1 MLKSY
6 NLRNLGDWNPGIPMT
21 ESQSVWRS
29 GWCLEEAGG
38 SEASQTTNQRGTDEM
53 KVVQKGQNIS
63 ATWSQKIPG
72 DGPTV
77 VLPAPLSQ
85 GKQRSSGRGHCCQPS
100 GNGWPEDEA
109 RWSQTFLWISRQGCW
124 HLSCRVKERCK
135 GSQWK
140 SASQKI
146 STAGK
151 C

>member
-21 ESQSVWRS
+21 ESQNVWRS

-38 SEASQTTNQRGTDEM
+38 AEASQTTNQRGTDEM

-72 DGPTV
+72 DVPSV

-100 GNGWPEDEA
+100 GNGWPKDEA
-109 RWSQTFLWISRQGCW
+109 RWTR
-124 HLSCRVKERCK
+124 LSSEYLVKAVGTCPAELRK
-135 GSQWK
+135 DAKEVNGK
-140 SASQKI
+140 SASQKR